1 MRLDKYIS
9 QVTDHSRA
17 EVKVMLRNNWVSID
31 GETVRSA
38 SLQVKADQRVCID
51 GEEISQPGLR
61 YFMLHKPQGYICATK
76 DNEHP
81 VALELLDVPNVDTL
95 QIAGRLDI
103 DTTGLVLITDDGKWN
118 HAITSPK
125 RDCKKTYYVCT
136 AKKISDDTA
145 ARFTEGL
152 MLDGEIKLTQPAELE
167 ILLENECNLTLRE
180 GKYHQV
186 KRMFAA
192 VDNRVT
198 ELHRHTIGGIKLDEA
213 LEPGEYRALTQAE
226 IDCIAR

>member
-17 EVKVMLRNNWVSID
+17 EVKQMLRNNWVSIND
-31 GETVRSA
+31 ETIRSA
-38 SLQVKADQRVCID
+38 AYQVKEDERVCID
-51 GEEISQPGLR
+51 GEEINQPGPR

-76 DNEHP
+76 DKEHP
-81 VALELLDVPNVDTL
+81 VALELLDEPNVATL
-95 QIAGRLDI
+95 QIAGRLDL

-136 AKKISDDTA
+136 DKKITDETTTQFA
-145 ARFTEGL
+145 EGL
-152 MLDGEIKLTQPAELE
+152 MLDGEIKLTQPAKLE
-167 ILLENECNLTLRE
+167 ILLENECNLTLSE

-186 KRMFAA
+186 KRMFGA
-192 VDNRVT
+192 VGNRVA
-198 ELHRHTIGGIKLDEA
+198 ELHRHTIGGIKLDET
-213 LEPGEYRALTQAE
+213 LEPGEYRPLTQEE
-226 IDCIAR
+226 IDCIER